1 MPCRTKPPHCF
12 PKLIRVL
19 CLGCLILGS
28 LRSALADDLV
38 WDFDAVIL
46 GAQDGAGTWTL
57 GQANWFNQTQA
68 LNNQVW
74 MDGHNAIFGVGT
86 GAAGTVTLGGPVT
99 VGDLTFNAAG
109 SGSYTIVGGGLT
121 LANSVVTANVAATI
135 SAVLAGGTE
144 WTKAGPGQLTLD
156 GGDSNTISGVV
167 TVSSG
172 RLHLAKAGGAT
183 AVAGDLLL
191 NGGDLTF
198 GGGAQIS
205 ATSAV
210 SLTSASSVFNG
221 SGVNAGAFAAVQTL
235 ASFTVAGGAFNAGF
249 GGEWTITGALSFTG
263 GTSASS
269 YVGNSS
275 SLLSAGSLSLVGMNK
290 TSAPS
295 LSVADNSFT
304 LYGNNAGTQ
313 TTVTV
318 GVGGLYLENSNIHL
332 KRGSVTGAKGSRL
345 VLNGAVSTGGSAGSL
360 IRLDGGELQGE
371 AIIELSGTAG
381 AVNRTFTIAGGGAD
395 LEISVV
401 VTDGASA
408 AAGIIK
414 DGAGILT
421 LSAANTYTGGSILQ
435 DGTVRA
441 GDVDALSTGDITF
454 TGGTLQYTS
463 ATSGTDWATRF
474 KNSTAAIGLDT
485 NGQNVTLTG
494 AIDNSNSGGFTKSG
508 AGTLLLFAVNNYTG
522 KTTLAGGLLQA
533 GDENSL
539 GSGDLTFTGGTL
551 QYTAAIAATDWAARF
566 KNSTAAISLDTNG
579 QNVVLAGAIDSTNT
593 GGLDK
598 SGSGTLTL
606 SGANTF
612 TGITT
617 ISAGTLLLGN
627 SSALAGSTF
636 AGGAGTLSFGSLTAA
651 TFGGLS
657 GSTALTLENDSSAPV
672 ALTIGGTNTDTT
684 YSGVLSGAGSLVKSG
699 SGIFTLSGGSANT
712 NTGSIGATGGRLIL
726 SKTAGV
732 DAIAGDLNISGG
744 AKVTFAAN
752 NQIADT
758 AIVTMSGVNSVFNG
772 TGPNAGPL
780 ANINETFAELRI
792 TGGTF
797 NSSAGSNWNIGSV
810 TFDTGEN
817 KVFVGNSSSKQT
829 YGSLR
834 LVGMNGGP
842 TSAAVSNSF
851 TIFGNGGSFAN
862 RTMLTIGA
870 GGLSLEGSK
879 LHLSGGSSG
888 SELVLNGDV
897 TTTGSGASSIERVAG
912 GALPPFISLSG
923 SAGTVARTFDIGS
936 GADLTVAPVITNG
949 AATSAS
955 IIKNG
960 GGVLLLSG
968 SEANTFDGGVTV
980 NAGTLRL
987 NKTAGNTAVKGDIT
1001 VNAGGTLQLSAHNQI
1016 DDNSGITINGGTMAS
1031 WNTDETIAFFTQ
1043 NAGGLTSG
1051 GNVGHVTITGAL
1063 TLAGGNTLV
1072 INSNAGSANPASWDV
1087 GSAVLSGADIL
1098 IGGSNGA
1105 ANPRTSLTIG
1115 SGGLTMLGRTLTMN
1129 AGDAGVILNL
1139 NGDFTGLGNSSIITN
1154 STASVQPLLNIGA
1167 ASRAFNVLGGTTTIG
1182 VIISGS
1188 GGSLVKTGNGLLQLT
1203 TASTYSGVTT
1213 ATGGTFSVAGAGGM
1227 LTSTTAIIVNNGA
1240 VFQNGSSN
1248 TPNNDGVSNR
1258 INPAATLTLG
1268 GATGGG
1274 TFNLMSASTT
1284 THTQDLDS
1292 LTISGGANAV
1302 NVNAAAST
1310 TSTLTFTS
1318 ANPYVR
1324 TAGTVDFTQNP
1335 AVGGSIVFTN
1345 APSGAG
1351 NVSNGLLVGA
1361 TLNGTDLILAQSGVL
1376 TAFAGWIPTGTD
1388 TWTTSGAMDVTG
1400 TNAVAYAATNISALR
1415 FNTVGPF
1422 TVTLAGTHTVDTDV
1436 ILMTPNAGA
1445 GNSLL
1450 TGGVLQG
1457 TSGGELSVGQ
1467 FNTAG
1472 TLEIASTIAD
1482 NTSATGLAKSGEGVL
1497 ILSGSNTYSGIT
1509 RVSKGVLQ
1517 AADGT
1522 GLPAGSALLLNGGA
1536 FESTAATF
1544 SRSLGTSAG
1553 EVSVVGGVSGF
1564 SASGT
1569 TVTVNLGG
1577 AGAAVQWGGANF
1589 DPATLLLNASSATA
1603 ALDFANGLDLNGTA
1617 RSIRVDANTA
1627 TISGVISNS
1636 AGTPAGFIKT
1646 GGGTLVLA
1654 QSNTFD
1660 GPATLSGGTLRLLQA
1675 NAITGG
1681 VTATSGT
1688 LAVAN
1693 DAALGAAVL
1702 TLSGGGLAADGAART
1717 LANNI
1722 VVTSTGALTGSQTLT
1737 LNGVISGTGSLS
1749 KSNTSVV
1756 ELAGDNT
1763 FTGTVSISG
1772 GILRALS
1779 NTALGAA
1786 GGNITVTGASHL
1798 ELGHGVVI
1806 SGEPI
1811 TVSSTTGTTGD
1822 GSPTSNRGGLQAAAN
1837 ATAEWAGDV
1846 ILGVNQARIGVQEG
1860 GTLTVS
1866 GNITDGASSFD
1877 LRLSGELTGTG
1888 GLILAGNGNAWD
1900 GQTEIVRG
1908 TVFLGA
1914 HDALPTSTTL
1924 DIHFTSSNNAE
1935 YAGLNMN
1942 GFNQTIGRLINEG
1955 NTGNNAELT
1964 NSSRTLSTMT
1974 VNETGAATYN
1984 GIITGNLALVKTGA
1998 GTTTLARS
2006 NSFTGGITVNDGV
2019 LQIANSVALA
2029 QGNVTV
2035 NGGATTGGKLDLNNT
2050 STTINSLNGAAGAV
2064 PAIIANESA
2073 TAATR
2078 TLTVGVNHGS
2088 GVYAGNIVDNT
2099 GGAALGMV
2107 ALTKIGTGTQT
2118 LSGDNTFSGSTTLSN
2133 GTVIADFTSAAPLN
2147 ATSPILLQGG
2157 ELIISGAVAQTIG
2170 TVTLV
2175 QSGSDFT
2182 TNTLRIQNGATVTTS
2197 ALIGQSFAPVLLDL
2211 TGGGTFVANSLTG
2224 LTDTNG
2230 ILGQGSGQRAT
2241 IYVQDDSG
2249 IGFGTQNG
2257 SNEIVRYTGAT
2268 TADATNSS
2276 STTNFIIAADLTR
2289 TAELQYNTLQIDTAA
2304 GDVTLNV
2311 GANNLTVGTFGRGVL
2326 ISGTHDALITGTSGR
2341 FNGSSVFIANY
2352 STGTTTVDVS
2362 LTGNAVVSTGPGL
2375 VVYSRTNNPNDLY
2388 VANGVFRVTGGD
2400 RDYTAGVLRIYGGGV
2415 LELGADIN
2423 GAADGDFTRAA
2434 GLASGNVAMI
2444 GNGGFSAQGADRVVA
2459 LGGVATPTA
2468 LTWGASGFLSGPGG
2482 DNNYAFKL
2490 GSTHSTHTLEFQNS
2504 IDLGSRQRIVEVA
2517 DGVDSTNVDG
2527 RLTGVLSGS
2536 GRLVKTGV
2544 GMLEISAA
2552 NTYAGG
2558 TEVQAGALQIAST
2571 GSTGTGK
2578 VEVASGA
2585 AVLGTGVI
2593 QGSDVV
2599 LANGATLYA
2608 GDGML
2613 SSDHG
2618 TLNFTPATGGGVVS
2632 LQGAIMLDI
2641 TSANNVDGTFGGNEV
2656 GSAGYISY
2664 VNAAARSLGLGSG
2677 SHDLLSFNAAGDSK
2691 IYALDFLTSGGTL
2704 QVRGSAGF
2712 APEMGQVFNLL
2723 DWSGVTADFTGFD
2736 LGVNYRTGRDS
2747 DGNEGAFDLP
2757 DLFAAGLLWDLSQFT
2772 ASGIIVVVP
2781 EPSRMLLLFTSFAM
2795 TILRRRRGLKDWR

>member
-1 MPCRTKPPHCF
+1 MPCRPNPPHCF
-12 PKLIRVL
+12 PKLIQVL
-19 CLGCLILGS
+19 CLSCLVLGS

-38 WDFDAVIL
+38 WDFDAVTP

-57 GQANWFNQTQA
+57 GQPNWFNQTQT
-68 LNNQVW
+68 LDNQVW
-74 MDGHNAIFGVGT
+74 VDGDNAIFGAGT

-99 VGDLTFNAAG
+99 AGDLTFNAAG
-109 SGSYTIVGGGLT
+109 SGSYTITGDTLT
-121 LANSVVTANVAATI
+121 LGSGAVVVNSSATI
-135 SAVLAGGTE
+135 SSILAGINGL
-144 WTKAGPGQLTLD
+144 TKSGSGQLTLD

-172 RLHLAKAGGAT
+172 VLHLAKTGGAT

-198 GGGAQIS
+198 GGSGQIS

-221 SGVNAGAFAAVQTL
+221 TGVNAGAFAAVQTL
-235 ASFTVAGGAFNAGF
+235 ASLTVAGGAFNAGF
-249 GGEWTITGALSFTG
+249 GGDWTITGSLSFTG
-263 GTSASS
+263 GTPASS

-275 SLLSAGSLSLVGMNK
+275 SRLSVGSLSLVDMNK
-290 TSAPS
+290 AGAPS
-295 LSVADNSFT
+295 LSAADNSFT
-304 LYGNNAGTQ
+304 IYGNNAGTQ

-318 GVGGLYLENSNIHL
+318 GAGGLYLENSNIHL
-332 KRGSVTGAKGSRL
+332 KRGSAAGAKGSRL
-345 VLNGAVSTGGSAGSL
+345 VLNGGVSTGGSAGSL

-371 AIIELSGTAG
+371 AILELSGTAG
-381 AVNRTFTIAGGGAD
+381 AVNRTFAIAGGGAD

-414 DGAGILT
+414 DGAGTLT
-421 LSAANTYTGGSILQ
+421 LSAANTYTGGTILQ
-435 DGTVRA
+435 AGAVRA
-441 GDVDALSTGDITF
+441 GDAGALSLGDITF
-454 TGGTLQYTS
+454 TGGILQYTAQS
-463 ATSGTDWATRF
+463 SGTDWAARF
-474 KNSTAAIGLDT
+474 RNSSSAVSLDT
-485 NGQNVTLTG
+485 NGQSVSLADTVDGSNTG
-494 AIDNSNSGGFTKSG
+494 GLHKSG
-508 AGTLLLFAVNNYTG
+508 EGILVLSGTNTYAGA
-522 KTTLAGGLLQA
+522 TTIGGGVLQA
-533 GDENSL
+533 DNADALGAGDI
-539 GSGDLTFTGGTL
+539 TFSGGTL
-551 QYTAAIAATDWAARF
+551 RYTTASSTTDWAARF
-566 KNSTAAISLDTNG
+566 KNSTSAISLDTNG
-579 QNVVLAGAIDSTNT
+579 ENVTLAGAIDGTNT

-606 SGANTF
+606 SGVNAF
-612 TGITT
+612 TGVAT
-617 ISAGTLLLGN
+617 ISAGTLQLGHQD
-627 SSALAGSTF
+627 ALAGGTF
-636 AGGAGTLSFGSLTAA
+636 AGGAGTLSFGVLTAA

-657 GSTALTLENDSSAPV
+657 GSTAVTLENDASAAV
-672 ALTIGGTNTDTT
+672 TLTIGDNNTDTT

-712 NTGSIGATGGRLIL
+712 NTGSISATAGRLIL
-726 SKTAGV
+726 GKTAGV
-732 DAIAGDLNISGG
+732 DAVAGDLNISGG

-758 AIVTMSGVNSVFNG
+758 AVVTMSGVSSVFNG
-772 TGPNAGPL
+772 TNPNVGTL
-780 ANINETFAELRI
+780 ANINETFAELRV

-797 NSSAGSNWNIGSV
+797 NSSAGSNWNIGTV
-810 TFDTGEN
+810 IFDAGEN
-817 KVFVGNSSSKQT
+817 RVFVGNSNSKQT

-834 LVGMNGGP
+834 LVGMNGSSSS
-842 TSAAVSNSF
+842 TAVTNGF
-851 TIFGNGGSFAN
+851 TLFGNGGSFAN
-862 RTMLTIGA
+862 RTLLTIGT
-870 GGLSLEGSK
+870 GGLSLESSRIY
-879 LHLSGGSSG
+879 LSGGTSG
-888 SELVLNGDV
+888 SELILNGDV
-897 TTTGSGASSIERVAG
+897 ATTGSGVSSIERVAG
-912 GALPPFISLSG
+912 GALAPFISLSG
-923 SAGTVARTFDIGS
+923 TAGTVARTFDIAS

-960 GGVLLLSG
+960 AGVLLLSG
-968 SEANTFDGGVTV
+968 TEANTFTGGATV

-987 NKTAGNTAVKGDIT
+987 NKTAGITAMNGDIV
-1001 VNAGGTLQLSAHNQI
+1001 VNSGGTLQLSASHQI
-1016 DDNSGITINGGTMAS
+1016 ADTAGITLNGGTMAS
-1031 WNTDETIAFFTQ
+1031 WSTDETVAFFTQ

-1072 INSNAGSANPASWDV
+1072 INSNPGSANPASWDV
-1087 GSAVLSGADIL
+1087 GSALLSGADIL

-1105 ANPRTSLTIG
+1105 GNPRTSLTIG
-1115 SGGLTMLGRTLTMN
+1115 AGGLTMLGRNLTMN
-1129 AGDAGVILNL
+1129 VGDAGVILNL
-1139 NGDFTGLGNSSIITN
+1139 NGDFTGIGTNNINTNSS
-1154 STASVQPLLNIGA
+1154 ASVQPLLEIGG
-1167 ASRAFNVLGGTTTIG
+1167 ASRAFNVFGGTTTIG

-1203 TASTYSGVTT
+1203 TASTYSGITT
-1213 ATGGTFSVAGAGGM
+1213 AAGGTFSVAGAGGM
-1227 LTSTTAIIVNNGA
+1227 LTGTTAIIVNNGA

-1248 TPNNDGVSNR
+1248 TLNNDGVSNR

-1268 GATGGG
+1268 GANGGG
-1274 TFNLMSASTT
+1274 SFNLMSASTS

-1292 LTISGGANAV
+1292 LTLSGGANSV
-1302 NVNAAAST
+1302 NVIAADTT

-1335 AVGGSIVFTN
+1335 ATGGSIVFTH

-1351 NVSNGLLVGA
+1351 NVSNGLLTGA

-1388 TWTTSGAMDVTG
+1388 TWTASGAMDVTG
-1400 TNAVAYAATNISALR
+1400 SNAVAYAATNIHALR
-1415 FNTVGPF
+1415 FNTAGPF
-1422 TVTLAGTHTVDTDV
+1422 TVTLAGTHTVDADI

-1445 GNSLL
+1445 GNAVV

-1457 TSGGELSVGQ
+1457 SSGGDLSVSQ
-1467 FNTAG
+1467 FNAAG

-1482 NTSATGLAKSGEGVL
+1482 NTSATAFTKSGGGVL
-1497 ILSGSNTYSGIT
+1497 ILSGSNTYTGIT
-1509 RVSKGVLQ
+1509 RVSEGVLR

-1522 GLPAGSALLLNGGA
+1522 GMPAGSALLLNGGA
-1536 FESTAATF
+1536 FESTADTF
-1544 SRSLGTSAG
+1544 SRSLGTAAG

-1569 TVTVNLGG
+1569 AVTVNLGG
-1577 AGAAVQWGGANF
+1577 AGATVQWGGTNF
-1589 DPATLLLNASSATA
+1589 DPATLLLNAFSATA
-1603 ALDFANGLDLNGTA
+1603 ALDFANGLDLNGVT

-1636 AGTPAGFIKT
+1636 AGTPVGFIKT

-1660 GPATLSGGTLRLLQA
+1660 GPATLSGGTLRLLEA

-1681 VTATSGT
+1681 VTVTSGT
-1688 LAVAN
+1688 LAVGN
-1693 DAALGAAVL
+1693 DAALGTADL
-1702 TLSGGGLAADGAART
+1702 RLSGGGLAADGAART

-1722 VVTSTGALTGSQTLT
+1722 VVTSTGTLTGSQTLT
-1737 LNGVISGTGSLS
+1737 HNGVISGSGSLS
-1749 KSNTSVV
+1749 KTSTSVA
-1756 ELAGDNT
+1756 ELAGDNS
-1763 FTGTVSISG
+1763 FTGSVTISG
-1772 GILRALS
+1772 GILRVLS

-1786 GGNITVTGASHL
+1786 GGNITVNGSSHL
-1798 ELGHGVVI
+1798 ELGDGVVI
-1806 SGEPI
+1806 SGETI
-1811 TVSSTTGTTGD
+1811 TVSSTSGTSGD
-1822 GSPTSNRGGLQAAAN
+1822 GSPTTNRGGLQAGVN
-1837 ATAEWAGDV
+1837 ARAEWAGDV
-1846 ILGVNQARIGVQEG
+1846 TLGVNQARIGVQEG
-1860 GTLTVS
+1860 GTLIIS
-1866 GNITDGASSFD
+1866 GNITDGANSFD
-1877 LRLSGELTGTG
+1877 MRLSGELTGTG
-1888 GLILAGNGNAWD
+1888 GLILSGTGNAWD

-1908 TVFLGA
+1908 KVFLGV
-1914 HDALPTSTTL
+1914 DNALPTTTVL

-1935 YAGLNMN
+1935 YAGLDMN
-1942 GFNQTIGRLINEG
+1942 GFNQTVGSLLNEG

-1964 NSSRTLSTMT
+1964 NSSRRLSTFT
-1974 VNETGAATYN
+1974 INETGTATYN

-2006 NSFTGGITVNDGV
+2006 NSFSGGITVNDGV
-2019 LQIANSVALA
+2019 LRIANSGALA
-2029 QGNVTV
+2029 GGDVTV
-2035 NGGATTGGKLDLNNT
+2035 NGGAGAGGKLDLNNT

-2073 TAATR
+2073 TAGTR

-2088 GVYAGNIVDNT
+2088 GAFAGNIVDNT
-2099 GGAALGMV
+2099 VAASGLV

-2118 LSGDNTFSGSTTLSN
+2118 LSGDNSYTGTTTLSN
-2133 GTVIADFTSAAPLN
+2133 GTVIADFTFAAPLN

-2157 ELIISGAVAQTIG
+2157 ELIISGDAAPTIG
-2170 TVTLV
+2170 AVTLV

-2182 TNTLRIQNGATVTTS
+2182 TNILRIQDGATVTTS
-2197 ALIGQSFAPVLLDL
+2197 ALIGQNFAPLLLDL

-2224 LTDTNG
+2224 ITDTNG
-2230 ILGQGSGQRAT
+2230 VLGQGSGQRAS
-2241 IYVQDDSG
+2241 IYVQDDAG

-2268 TADATNSS
+2268 AANATNSS
-2276 STTNFIIAADLTR
+2276 SSTNFIIAADLTR
-2289 TAELQYNTLQIDTAA
+2289 TAELQYNTLQIDTTA
-2304 GDVTLNV
+2304 GDVTLDV
-2311 GANNLTVGTFGRGVL
+2311 GTNNLTVGTFGRGVL
-2326 ISGTHDALITGTSGR
+2326 ISGTHDTLITGTSGR

-2362 LTGNAVVSTGPGL
+2362 LSGNAVVSTGPGL
-2375 VVYSRTNNPNDLY
+2375 VVYNRTNNPNDLY

-2400 RDYTAGVLRIYGGGV
+2400 RDYAGGTLRIYGGGI
-2415 LELGADIN
+2415 LELGTDIN
-2423 GAADGDFTRAA
+2423 GAADGDFTRTA
-2434 GLASGNVAMI
+2434 GLVSGNVAMI

-2459 LGGVATPTA
+2459 LGGVAAPTA
-2468 LTWGASGFLSGPGG
+2468 LTWGTSGFLSGPGG

-2490 GSTHSTHTLEFQNS
+2490 GSAYSTHTLEFQNN

-2517 DGVDSTNVDG
+2517 DGVDGTNVDG
-2527 RLTGVLSGS
+2527 RLTGVISGN
-2536 GRLVKTGV
+2536 GGGLVKTGA
-2544 GMLEISAA
+2544 GTLELSGA
-2552 NTYAGG
+2552 NTYTGG
-2558 TEVQAGALQIAST
+2558 TKVLAGALQIAST

-2578 VEVASGA
+2578 VEIASGA
-2585 AVLGTGVI
+2585 AVFGTGVI
-2593 QGSDVV
+2593 RGSDVV

-2618 TLNFTPATGGGVVS
+2618 TLNFTPSTGGGVLS
-2632 LQGAIMLDI
+2632 LQGGVILDL
-2641 TSANNVDGTFGGNEV
+2641 TTANSVDATFGGNEI

-2664 VNAAARSLGLGSG
+2664 VNDVSRSVGLGSG
-2677 SHDLLSFNAAGDSK
+2677 SHDLLVFNPAGDAK
-2691 IYALDFLTSGGTL
+2691 DYTLDFLTTGGTL
-2704 QVRGSAGF
+2704 QVLGSGGF
-2712 APEMGQVFNLL
+2712 TPEKGQVFNLL

-2747 DGNEGAFDLP
+2747 DGNEGDFDLP
-2757 DLFAAGLLWDLSQFT
+2757 DLFAAGLLWDVSQFT
-2772 ASGIIVVVP
+2772 ASGVIVVVP
-2781 EPSRMLLLFTSFAM
+2781 EPSRMLLLFAGFAM
-2795 TILRRRRGLKDWR
+2795 TALRRRR